1 VLDGAY
7 DNATRP
13 QFHELSQ
20 LSLSDLES
28 ILSRIIARFV
38 RALRRR
44 GLLPASGDSN
54 QDIEIPEELAQ
65 LAASVSAAVQQ
76 GSALGQGGEWI
87 TELGKAEAS
96 DFKIDSEN
104 HSVRLHGFSL
114 YASPSVAACATA
126 SRERLARYIARPP
139 IAESRLSVMADG
151 YILLRLKRSFRNGIH
166 SVRLHPFAFI
176 ERLCTM
182 LPRPRRHELTYH
194 GVLASGSRR
203 RPRVI
208 PKPTPRS
215 RESDLPPRCRQAK
228 DARRSPSPSRHP
240 AKPRSPAH
248 APIPTSTGPP

>member
-76 GSALGQGGEWI
+76 GSALGQGSEWI

-96 DFKIDSEN
+96 DFKIDSEH

-126 SRERLARYIARPP
+126 SRECLARYIARPP

-166 SVRLHPFAFI
+166 SVRLHPFVFYRAP
-176 ERLCTM
+176 LHHAAPPT
-182 LPRPRRHELTYH
+182 
-194 GVLASGSRR
+194 
-203 RPRVI
+203 
-208 PKPTPRS
+208 TPRAYLS
-215 RESDLPPRCRQAK
+215 RGPCLRLAAPPARYPK
-228 DARRSPSPSRHP
+228 TDASLSR
-240 AKPRSPAH
+240 K
-248 APIPTSTGPP
+248 